1 MSDEVWRVNGEE
13 VVLRHPFVSVTMQR
27 VELPDG
33 RIIEDWP
40 IIQTRDYVN
49 VAVLN
54 ERGKLMVLEGYKHG
68 LGHSSWQVPGGYLEE
83 GEDPLSAVKRE
94 LLEET
99 GYESDNWQAL
109 GTFVVDANRRVGV
122 GHFYLARDARRI
134 AAPDHD
140 DLEAFSIRWVS
151 LEEVKR
157 AVRDGRV
164 GIMSYATCITL
175 ALVAVA
181 EQGEIRP

>member
-1 MSDEVWRVNGEE
+1 VNGEE
-13 VVLRHPFVSVTMQR
+13 VVLSHPFVSVTMQK

-33 RIIEDWP
+33 KVIEDWP

-54 ERGKLMVLEGYKHG
+54 ERGEMMVLEGYKHG
-68 LGHSSWQVPGGYLEE
+68 LGRPGWQVPGGYLEK

-94 LLEET
+94 LLEES
-99 GYESDNWQAL
+99 GYASDDWQAL
-109 GTFVVDANRRVGV
+109 GSFVVDANRRVGV
-122 GHFYLARDARRI
+122 GHFYLARDACQV
-134 AAPDHD
+134 AMPNHD

-151 LEEVKR
+151 LEEVSR

-164 GIMSYATCITL
+164 GIMSYAICISL
-175 ALVAVA
+175 ALLRVQ
-181 EQGEIRP
+181 EPREIRP